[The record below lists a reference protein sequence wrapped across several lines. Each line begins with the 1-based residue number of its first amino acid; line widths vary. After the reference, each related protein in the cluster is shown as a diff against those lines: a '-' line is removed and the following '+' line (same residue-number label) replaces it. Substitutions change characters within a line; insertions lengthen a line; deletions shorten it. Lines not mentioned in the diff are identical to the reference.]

1 MAVNEPWRPRFEE
14 LPETEKKPMP
24 SSEEIP

>member
-14 LPETEKKPMP
+14 LLETENKPMP
-24 SSEEIP
+24 LSEEIQ